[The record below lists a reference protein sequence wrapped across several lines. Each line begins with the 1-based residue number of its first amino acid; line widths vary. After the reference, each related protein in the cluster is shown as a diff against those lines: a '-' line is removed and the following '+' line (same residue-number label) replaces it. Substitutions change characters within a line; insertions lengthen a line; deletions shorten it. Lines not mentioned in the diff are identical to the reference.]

1 MPEADLC
8 VTLTR
13 RSLLAVARLFIHGLK
28 FVHGGIG
35 PDEEVT
41 SKAQCSNFSTNSACP
56 KSIWIYGGGRGF
68 AKNPTTFG

>member
-1 MPEADLC
+1 VPEADLC

-13 RSLLAVARLFIHGLK
+13 RSLLALTRLFNNGLK

-35 PDEEVT
+35 PNEEVT
-41 SKAQCSNFSTNSACP
+41 SKAQSSNFSSNSACP
-56 KSIWIYGGGRGF
+56 KSTWIYGGGRGI